1 MALAKTA
8 VNLHKEVKRVMS
20 TILDPVQRSIYKR
33 AMLDAEQSFMSA
45 KNRKFSDPATSQK
58 SKREAPSE

>member
-20 TILDPVQRSIYKR
+20 TILDRDARSVYKN
-33 AMLDAEQSFMSA
+33 AMLDAERSFMSA

-58 SKREAPSE
+58 NREVPKD